1 MKKTSKKILIVDD
14 EVDIQEILAFNLE
27 REGYLIEVAS
37 SAEEALKKLDN
48 SFSLILL
55 DVMMEGMSGFKM
67 ADKLRK
73 EGNKIPIVFL
83 TAKNTENDLLTG
95 FSIGGDDYIKKP
107 FSIREV
113 VARVQS
119 VLTRSQHSSELNNIS
134 DTILQR
140 GPLTIDL
147 EAMTVHDGEKYIKV
161 TKTEYDLLV
170 LLASNEGRIFTRA
183 EILKNVWHDSEL
195 VLERTVDVHITRL
208 RKKLNEYSHLIVNRV
223 GFGYTFRSSEEES

>member
-134 DTILQR
+134 ETILQR

-147 EAMTVHDGEKYIKV
+147 EAMTVHDGEKYIEV

-195 VLERTVDVHITRL
+195 VLERTVDVHIARL